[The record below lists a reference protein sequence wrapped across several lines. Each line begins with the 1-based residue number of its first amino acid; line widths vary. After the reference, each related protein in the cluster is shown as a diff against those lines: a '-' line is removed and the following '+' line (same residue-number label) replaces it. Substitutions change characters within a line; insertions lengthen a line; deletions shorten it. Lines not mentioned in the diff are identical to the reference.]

1 MNMSDSLILMC
12 SFVLTQKRASSQM
25 YLLLQNHNSWWQ
37 LYTLLFIM
45 WCFINKFL
53 STVTQTFML
62 HRLPDRKTDTTW
74 PFMISRI
81 FDPNHRPNFEN
92 QVCTSTSLHWLGLTY
107 MDNMSNCCG
116 LYMKAT
122 TTQAMT
128 CQDLVL
134 IQKFL
139 QLALT
144 WSLPDTSTRVGVDNV
159 VTVNSRGIINGVV
172 FDEGVSGDGCER
184 NVKPVREGGSS
195 AKNQRHVSNLHY
207 HSVGQ
212 LLQSLCFL
220 FEISSK

>member
-1 MNMSDSLILMC
+1 MPRK
-12 SFVLTQKRASSQM
+12 KRASSQM

-37 LYTLLFIM
+37 
-45 WCFINKFL
+45 
-53 STVTQTFML
+53 
-62 HRLPDRKTDTTW
+62 LPDRKTDTTW

-92 QVCTSTSLHWLGLTY
+92 Q
-107 MDNMSNCCG
+107 
-116 LYMKAT
+116 AT

-220 FEISSK
+220 F

>member
-1 MNMSDSLILMC
+1 
-12 SFVLTQKRASSQM
+12 M

-92 QVCTSTSLHWLGLTY
+92 Q
-107 MDNMSNCCG
+107 
-116 LYMKAT
+116 AT

-220 FEISSK
+220 FWNFLKIIKVFLQQSVSVFLIV